1 MPLYRCTCP
10 EGRLTDH
17 QRERIAQAF
26 TDIHCELTGAP
37 RTFVHAQFHHRAAR
51 PGHPEFELHAGIR
64 AGRDDAL
71 AQRLVARCIDAVAQ
85 IANVSQHQI
94 GMRTSSTPASW
105 ILEGGRVLPEPGE
118 EDAWL
123 AADHPTDPI
132 GQSGPLGQTIA
143 RAD

>member
-10 EGRLTDH
+10 EGRLTDA
-17 QRERIAQAF
+17 QRERIAVAF

-64 AGRDDAL
+64 AGRDDVL
-71 AQRLVARCIDAVAQ
+71 ARRLISRCIEAVAQ
-85 IANVSQHQI
+85 IANLPSDQI
-94 GMRTSSTPASW
+94 AMRTSSTPASW

-118 EDAWL
+118 EDDWL
-123 AADHPTDPI
+123 AAHPHPE
-132 GQSGPLGQTIA
+132 QPA
-143 RAD
+143 